1 MFLSRP
7 QRCLQIPYFF
17 LTAPRECFICGH
29 LAEHECVQCLPD
41 HKLQPGR
48 VKQYCTTCN
57 TQVMFYFLGLFLNI
71 KYATLQTCGFNFL
84 LFFQVHTHPSRQGH
98 SPKALTVPDDVA
110 SHSSVPRHMMKL
122 FAVLCIHTSHY
133 VSFIKYGP
141 DPHSWLFFDSMAD
154 RCGKID
160 SSLFSLFD

>member
-1 MFLSRP
+1 MN
-7 QRCLQIPYFF
+7 
-17 LTAPRECFICGH
+17 
-29 LAEHECVQCLPD
+29 V
-41 HKLQPGR
+41 
-48 VKQYCTTCN
+48 
-57 TQVMFYFLGLFLNI
+57 
-71 KYATLQTCGFNFL
+71 L

-122 FAVLCIHTSHY
+122 FAVLCIKTSHY

-160 SSLFSLFD
+160 SSLSLFDWWLLLVFCSVIIIQVIFSDVRANHDLFWWLPMMAIFADNAASTKLDKAMLWRLWHVIFSWADV